1 MRIVITGGKTMGHI
15 KPAMV
20 LADDLAK
27 KHEIF
32 YFGNDASKEYKEA
45 LQRDYM
51 TFYKMKVI
59 GFNRKRILVNLKA
72 IYLLIKEYFHCKK
85 IIKKLN
91 PDVIIGFGGFVSAP
105 VLLAG
110 IRLRKKTFI
119 HEQNSIPGLVNKTL
133 GNRVSK
139 VLVSFE
145 YTLKYFDNGILCGNP
160 VGQAIKY
167 QKSNLIYQN
176 QKKLLFIGGS
186 QGAKRINE
194 LALELKDDYQIIL
207 ICGDRF
213 YTDSLPKGITVLKY
227 YDNLPSLMI
236 EADLVIS
243 RSGASTI
250 AEILAIGKPVIF
262 IPSPNVSNNH
272 QEINSNILY
281 DKGACEMILEA
292 DCNKESLVKK
302 INRLLEN
309 PFLCEDMILR
319 QREMNIDNSLA
330 RIKRE
335 IL

>member
-20 LADDLAK
+20 LADELSK
-27 KHEIF
+27 NHEIY
-32 YFGNDASKEYKEA
+32 YFGNDSSKEYKEA
-45 LQRDYM
+45 SLREYM

-59 GFNRKRILVNLKA
+59 GFNRKRIFVNFKA
-72 IYLLIKEYFHCKK
+72 VYLLIKEYFHCKK
-85 IIKKLN
+85 IIKRLD
-91 PDVIIGFGGFVSAP
+91 PDLIIGFGGFVSAP

-110 IRLRKKTFI
+110 IRLRKKTYI

-133 GNRVSK
+133 GRHVSR
-139 VLVSFE
+139 VLVSFD

-167 QKSNLIYQN
+167 QKSNLRYQN
-176 QKKLLFIGGS
+176 QKKILFIGGS
-186 QGAKRINE
+186 LGAKKINE
-194 LALELKDDYQIIL
+194 MAFELKDEFQIIL
-207 ICGDRF
+207 ISGKR
-213 YTDSLPKGITVLKY
+213 YYPDSIPKGITVLQY
-227 YDNLPSLMI
+227 YDNLPSLI
-236 EADLVIS
+236 VEADLVIS

-281 DKGACEMILEA
+281 DKGACEMILED
-292 DCNKESLVKK
+292 DCNKESLRKK
-302 INRLLEN
+302 INSLLSN

-319 QREMNIDNSLA
+319 QREMHIGNSLA
-330 RIKRE
+330 RIIKE